1 MIYVFFVEGVVL
13 MRQLILWMGQSFP
26 KAKAFYVKSRSGPIG
41 IKSLSGPIRI
51 MSHSRPIGI
60 ESRSEPIE
68 IQGDTVYMASA
79 NATSFA
85 MSVKG

>member
-1 MIYVFFVEGVVL
+1 M
-13 MRQLILWMGQSFP
+13 
-26 KAKAFYVKSRSGPIG
+26 RSGPIG
-41 IKSLSGPIRI
+41 IKSLSGLIRI
-51 MSHSRPIGI
+51 MSHSQPIGI